1 MLTNAKIKEIQKLTE
16 KSKARREAGLFVI
29 EGPRMFIETPLE
41 WIEEIYVT
49 QRFLDNADSG
59 LLGMAEGSSVDGD
72 STTPS
77 SASPASSEGDSTET
91 APTSPSSAS
100 PASSEGDSTETTS
113 TVSTSASPATSAE
126 SVENSH
132 SDHSTSIR
140 ASEMITWMNHE
151 VVTEEQMKKLTD
163 TVTPQGILCVVR
175 QPSYTVEDI
184 INHPGHRLIMILEDI
199 QDPGNLGTIFRTAEG
214 AGASGII
221 MTKGCADLFNPKV
234 VRSTMGSIYR
244 VPFFVT
250 DDIEQ
255 TISLVKNAQI
265 EVFAAHLKG
274 EHFYDEIEYKD
285 AAFLI
290 GNEGRGLK
298 DSTASLADTYIKIPM
313 SGELESLNASM
324 AAGILMYEHNRQ
336 IRTGHR

>member
-72 STTPS
+72 STT
-77 SASPASSEGDSTET
+77 G
-91 APTSPSSAS
+91 
-100 PASSEGDSTETTS
+100 
-113 TVSTSASPATSAE
+113 

-175 QPSYTVEDI
+175 QPSYTMEDI

>member
-59 LLGMAEGSSVDGD
+59 LLGMAEGPSIDGD
-72 STTPS
+72 STTPASASSS
-77 SASPASSEGDSTET
+77 SASPASSDGDSTE
-91 APTSPSSAS
+91 PTPATPISATPISAS
-100 PASSEGDSTETTS
+100 P
-113 TVSTSASPATSAE
+113 STSAG

-132 SDHSTSIR
+132 SDYSTSIR

-175 QPSYTVEDI
+175 QPSYTMEDI
-184 INHPGHRLIMILEDI
+184 INHPGHRLLMILEDI

>member
-59 LLGMAEGSSVDGD
+59 L
-72 STTPS
+72 
-77 SASPASSEGDSTET
+77 SAST
-91 APTSPSSAS
+91 A
-100 PASSEGDSTETTS
+100 G
-113 TVSTSASPATSAE
+113 

-175 QPSYTVEDI
+175 QPSYTMEDI
-184 INHPGHRLIMILEDI
+184 INHPGHRLLMILEDI

-234 VRSTMGSIYR
+234 VRSPMGSIYR

>member
-59 LLGMAEGSSVDGD
+59 LLGMAEGPSIDGD
-72 STTPS
+72 STTPA
-77 SASPASSEGDSTET
+77 SASPAS
-91 APTSPSSAS
+91 TSS
-100 PASSEGDSTETTS
+100 
-113 TVSTSASPATSAE
+113 STSAG

-132 SDHSTSIR
+132 SDYSTSIR

-175 QPSYTVEDI
+175 QPSYTMEDI
-184 INHPGHRLIMILEDI
+184 INHPGHRLLMILEDI

>member
-59 LLGMAEGSSVDGD
+59 LS
-72 STTPS
+72 
-77 SASPASSEGDSTET
+77 
-91 APTSPSSAS
+91 
-100 PASSEGDSTETTS
+100 
-113 TVSTSASPATSAE
+113 ATSAG

-132 SDHSTSIR
+132 SDYSTSIR

>member
-91 APTSPSSAS
+91 TPTVPISASPSSTS
-100 PASSEGDSTETTS
+100 PASAAG
-113 TVSTSASPATSAE
+113 

-175 QPSYTVEDI
+175 QPSYTMEDI
-184 INHPGHRLIMILEDI
+184 INHPGHRLLMILEDI

>member
-59 LLGMAEGSSVDGD
+59 L
-72 STTPS
+72 
-77 SASPASSEGDSTET
+77 SAST
-91 APTSPSSAS
+91 A
-100 PASSEGDSTETTS
+100 G
-113 TVSTSASPATSAE
+113 

-132 SDHSTSIR
+132 SDYSTSIR

-175 QPSYTVEDI
+175 QPSYTMEDI
-184 INHPGHRLIMILEDI
+184 INHPGHRLLMILEDI

>member
-59 LLGMAEGSSVDGD
+59 LS
-72 STTPS
+72 
-77 SASPASSEGDSTET
+77 
-91 APTSPSSAS
+91 
-100 PASSEGDSTETTS
+100 
-113 TVSTSASPATSAE
+113 ATSAG
-126 SVENSH
+126 SVENSQ

>member
-59 LLGMAEGSSVDGD
+59 LLGMAER
-72 STTPS
+72 PS
-77 SASPASSEGDSTET
+77 KDGDSTET
-91 APTSPSSAS
+91 ASTSPSSAS
-100 PASSEGDSTETTS
+100 PIST
-113 TVSTSASPATSAE
+113 AG

-132 SDHSTSIR
+132 SDYSTSIR

-175 QPSYTVEDI
+175 QPSYTMEDI

>member
-59 LLGMAEGSSVDGD
+59 LLGMAEGASVDGD
-72 STTPS
+72 STSPA
-77 SASPASSEGDSTET
+77 SASPASSTG
-91 APTSPSSAS
+91 
-100 PASSEGDSTETTS
+100 
-113 TVSTSASPATSAE
+113 

-151 VVTEEQMKKLTD
+151 VVTEDQMKKLTD

-175 QPSYTVEDI
+175 QPSYTMEDI

>member
-59 LLGMAEGSSVDGD
+59 LLGMAERHSVD
-72 STTPS
+72 
-77 SASPASSEGDSTET
+77 GDSTET
-91 APTSPSSAS
+91 APTSPSS
-100 PASSEGDSTETTS
+100 T
-113 TVSTSASPATSAE
+113 AE

-132 SDHSTSIR
+132 SDYSTSIR

-175 QPSYTVEDI
+175 QPSYTMEDI
-184 INHPGHRLIMILEDI
+184 INHPGHRLLMILEDI

-336 IRTGHR
+336 IRTGHRGTD

>member
-59 LLGMAEGSSVDGD
+59 L
-72 STTPS
+72 
-77 SASPASSEGDSTET
+77 SAST
-91 APTSPSSAS
+91 A
-100 PASSEGDSTETTS
+100 G
-113 TVSTSASPATSAE
+113 

-132 SDHSTSIR
+132 SDYSTSIR

>member
-59 LLGMAEGSSVDGD
+59 LLGMAEGPSIDGD
-72 STTPS
+72 STTPA
-77 SASPASSEGDSTET
+77 SASPASTSSSST
-91 APTSPSSAS
+91 A
-100 PASSEGDSTETTS
+100 G
-113 TVSTSASPATSAE
+113 

-132 SDHSTSIR
+132 SDYSTSIR

-175 QPSYTVEDI
+175 LPSYTVEDI
-184 INHPGHRLIMILEDI
+184 INHPGHRLLMILEDI

>member
-59 LLGMAEGSSVDGD
+59 LLGMTEGPSVDGD
-72 STTPS
+72 ST
-77 SASPASSEGDSTET
+77 ET
-91 APTSPSSAS
+91 ASTSPSSAS
-100 PASSEGDSTETTS
+100 PASSEGDSTTPA
-113 TVSTSASPATSAE
+113 SASSDSAAG

-163 TVTPQGILCVVR
+163 TVTPQGILCIVR

>member
-1 MLTNAKIKEIQKLTE
+1 MLLL
-16 KSKARREAGLFVI
+16 SKAKERKAQGLFVT
-29 EGPRMFIETPLE
+29 EGVRMFKEAP
-41 WIEEIYVT
+41 
-49 QRFLDNADSG
+49 DSRIREVY
-59 LLGMAEGSSVDGD
+59 L
-72 STTPS
+72 
-77 SASPASSEGDSTET
+77 SEKFQGEDMIMDKLRCLQEQN
-91 APTSPSSAS
+91 
-100 PASSEGDSTETTS
+100 G
-113 TVSTSASPATSAE
+113 TV
-126 SVENSH
+126 VEH
-132 SDHSTSIR
+132 VKEDVFCK
-140 ASEMITWMNHE
+140 MC
-151 VVTEEQMKKLTD
+151 D
-163 TVTPQGILCVVR
+163 TRTPQGILCVLSMPQHDLSQLLEKDKQGV
-175 QPSYTVEDI
+175 YLV
-184 INHPGHRLIMILEDI
+184 LEDI

>member
-1 MLTNAKIKEIQKLTE
+1 
-16 KSKARREAGLFVI
+16 
-29 EGPRMFIETPLE
+29 MFIETPLE

-59 LLGMAEGSSVDGD
+59 LLGMTEGPSVDGD
-72 STTPS
+72 STESTPTVPI
-77 SASPASSEGDSTET
+77 SASPI
-91 APTSPSSAS
+91 SA
-100 PASSEGDSTETTS
+100 
-113 TVSTSASPATSAE
+113 TSASTTG

-184 INHPGHRLIMILEDI
+184 INHPGHRLLMILEDI

>member
-59 LLGMAEGSSVDGD
+59 LS
-72 STTPS
+72 
-77 SASPASSEGDSTET
+77 
-91 APTSPSSAS
+91 
-100 PASSEGDSTETTS
+100 
-113 TVSTSASPATSAE
+113 ATSAG

-175 QPSYTVEDI
+175 QPSYTMEDI
-184 INHPGHRLIMILEDI
+184 INHPGHRLLMILEDI

>member
-59 LLGMAEGSSVDGD
+59 LSD
-72 STTPS
+72 S
-77 SASPASSEGDSTET
+77 AAG
-91 APTSPSSAS
+91 
-100 PASSEGDSTETTS
+100 
-113 TVSTSASPATSAE
+113 

-175 QPSYTVEDI
+175 QPSYTMEDI

>member
-59 LLGMAEGSSVDGD
+59 LLGMTEGPSVDGD
-72 STTPS
+72 STEPTPTVPTSAS
-77 SASPASSEGDSTET
+77 SAST
-91 APTSPSSAS
+91 A
-100 PASSEGDSTETTS
+100 G
-113 TVSTSASPATSAE
+113 

-132 SDHSTSIR
+132 SDYSTSIR

-175 QPSYTVEDI
+175 QPSYTMEDI

>member
-59 LLGMAEGSSVDGD
+59 LLGMAERPSIEGD
-72 STTPS
+72 STEPTPTVPIS
-77 SASPASSEGDSTET
+77 TSPASASSSSSDGDSTET
-91 APTSPSSAS
+91 ASTSPSSAS
-100 PASSEGDSTETTS
+100 RI
-113 TVSTSASPATSAE
+113 SASPATSAG

-132 SDHSTSIR
+132 SDYSTSIR

-175 QPSYTVEDI
+175 QPSYTMEDI
-184 INHPGHRLIMILEDI
+184 INHPGHRLLMILEDI

>member
-59 LLGMAEGSSVDGD
+59 LLGMAEGPSIDGD
-72 STTPS
+72 STT
-77 SASPASSEGDSTET
+77 
-91 APTSPSSAS
+91 
-100 PASSEGDSTETTS
+100 
-113 TVSTSASPATSAE
+113 E

-151 VVTEEQMKKLTD
+151 VVTEDQMKKLTD

-175 QPSYTVEDI
+175 QPSYTMEDI
-184 INHPGHRLIMILEDI
+184 INHPGHRLLMILEDI

>member
-1 MLTNAKIKEIQKLTE
+1 MQFWRLNMLTNAKIKEIQKLTE

-72 STTPS
+72 STTPA
-77 SASPASSEGDSTET
+77 SASPASSVGDSTET
-91 APTSPSSAS
+91 A
-100 PASSEGDSTETTS
+100 ST
-113 TVSTSASPATSAE
+113 SPATSTG

-132 SDHSTSIR
+132 SDYSTSIR

-151 VVTEEQMKKLTD
+151 IITEEQMKKLTD
-163 TVTPQGILCVVR
+163 TVTPQGILCIVR
-175 QPSYTVEDI
+175 QPSYTLDDI
-184 INHPGHRLIMILEDI
+184 LSHPGHRLIMILEDI

-221 MTKGCADLFNPKV
+221 MTKGCVDLFNPKV

-250 DDIEQ
+250 DDIEG
-255 TISLVKNAQI
+255 TINSVKNAQI

-274 EHFYDEIEYKD
+274 EHFYDEIAYKD

-290 GNEGRGLK
+290 GNEGNGLK
-298 DSTASLADTYIKIPM
+298 NSTAALADTYIKIPM
-313 SGELESLNASM
+313 AGKLESLNASM

-336 IRTGHR
+336 MRAGTE

>member
-59 LLGMAEGSSVDGD
+59 LLGMAERPSIDGD
-72 STTPS
+72 ST
-77 SASPASSEGDSTET
+77 AG
-91 APTSPSSAS
+91 
-100 PASSEGDSTETTS
+100 
-113 TVSTSASPATSAE
+113 

-175 QPSYTVEDI
+175 QPSYTMEDI
-184 INHPGHRLIMILEDI
+184 INHPGHRLLMILEDI

>member
-59 LLGMAEGSSVDGD
+59 LSA
-72 STTPS
+72 S
-77 SASPASSEGDSTET
+77 SAG
-91 APTSPSSAS
+91 
-100 PASSEGDSTETTS
+100 
-113 TVSTSASPATSAE
+113 

-132 SDHSTSIR
+132 SDYSTSIR

-175 QPSYTVEDI
+175 QPSYTMEDI

>member
-59 LLGMAEGSSVDGD
+59 LLGMTEGPSVD
-72 STTPS
+72 
-77 SASPASSEGDSTET
+77 GDSTET

-100 PASSEGDSTETTS
+100 PASSVGDSTETTS
-113 TVSTSASPATSAE
+113 TVSTSASSATSAE

-175 QPSYTVEDI
+175 QPSYTMEDI

>member
-59 LLGMAEGSSVDGD
+59 LS
-72 STTPS
+72 
-77 SASPASSEGDSTET
+77 
-91 APTSPSSAS
+91 
-100 PASSEGDSTETTS
+100 
-113 TVSTSASPATSAE
+113 ATSAG

-175 QPSYTVEDI
+175 QPSYTMEDI

>member
-1 MLTNAKIKEIQKLTE
+1 MQLWRLDMLTNAKIKEIQKLTE

-59 LLGMAEGSSVDGD
+59 L
-72 STTPS
+72 
-77 SASPASSEGDSTET
+77 SAST
-91 APTSPSSAS
+91 A
-100 PASSEGDSTETTS
+100 G
-113 TVSTSASPATSAE
+113 

-132 SDHSTSIR
+132 SDYSTSIR

>member
-1 MLTNAKIKEIQKLTE
+1 MQFWRLNMLTNAKIKEIQKLTE

-59 LLGMAEGSSVDGD
+59 LLGMAER
-72 STTPS
+72 PS
-77 SASPASSEGDSTET
+77 IDGDSTET
-91 APTSPSSAS
+91 ASTSPSSAS
-100 PASSEGDSTETTS
+100 PATS
-113 TVSTSASPATSAE
+113 TG

-132 SDHSTSIR
+132 SDYSTSIR

-175 QPSYTVEDI
+175 QPSYTMEDI

-336 IRTGHR
+336 IRIGHR

>member
-59 LLGMAEGSSVDGD
+59 LSN
-72 STTPS
+72 ST
-77 SASPASSEGDSTET
+77 AG
-91 APTSPSSAS
+91 
-100 PASSEGDSTETTS
+100 
-113 TVSTSASPATSAE
+113 

>member
-1 MLTNAKIKEIQKLTE
+1 
-16 KSKARREAGLFVI
+16 
-29 EGPRMFIETPLE
+29 
-41 WIEEIYVT
+41 
-49 QRFLDNADSG
+49 
-59 LLGMAEGSSVDGD
+59 
-72 STTPS
+72 
-77 SASPASSEGDSTET
+77 
-91 APTSPSSAS
+91 
-100 PASSEGDSTETTS
+100 
-113 TVSTSASPATSAE
+113 
-126 SVENSH
+126 
-132 SDHSTSIR
+132 
-140 ASEMITWMNHE
+140 MITWMNHE

-184 INHPGHRLIMILEDI
+184 INHPGQRLIMILEDI

-274 EHFYDEIEYKD
+274 EHFYDEIAYKD

>member
-59 LLGMAEGSSVDGD
+59 L
-72 STTPS
+72 
-77 SASPASSEGDSTET
+77 SAST
-91 APTSPSSAS
+91 A
-100 PASSEGDSTETTS
+100 G
-113 TVSTSASPATSAE
+113 

-132 SDHSTSIR
+132 SDYSTSIR

-175 QPSYTVEDI
+175 QPSYTMEDI

-255 TISLVKNAQI
+255 TISLVKKAQI

-336 IRTGHR
+336 IRTGHRSTD

>member
-59 LLGMAEGSSVDGD
+59 WLGMAERPSVD
-72 STTPS
+72 
-77 SASPASSEGDSTET
+77 GDSTET

-100 PASSEGDSTETTS
+100 PISTTG
-113 TVSTSASPATSAE
+113 

-151 VVTEEQMKKLTD
+151 VITEEQMKKLTD

-175 QPSYTVEDI
+175 QPSYTMEDI

>member
-59 LLGMAEGSSVDGD
+59 LSV
-72 STTPS
+72 S
-77 SASPASSEGDSTET
+77 SAG
-91 APTSPSSAS
+91 
-100 PASSEGDSTETTS
+100 
-113 TVSTSASPATSAE
+113 

-184 INHPGHRLIMILEDI
+184 INHPGHRLLMILEDI

>member
-59 LLGMAEGSSVDGD
+59 LS
-72 STTPS
+72 
-77 SASPASSEGDSTET
+77 
-91 APTSPSSAS
+91 
-100 PASSEGDSTETTS
+100 
-113 TVSTSASPATSAE
+113 ATSAG

-132 SDHSTSIR
+132 SDYSTSIR

-175 QPSYTVEDI
+175 QPSYTMEDI

>member
-59 LLGMAEGSSVDGD
+59 LLGMTEGPSVDGD
-72 STTPS
+72 STTPASTSPISTSPISTSSS
-77 SASPASSEGDSTET
+77 SAAG
-91 APTSPSSAS
+91 
-100 PASSEGDSTETTS
+100 
-113 TVSTSASPATSAE
+113 

-132 SDHSTSIR
+132 SDYSTSIR

-175 QPSYTVEDI
+175 QPSYTMEDI

>member
-59 LLGMAEGSSVDGD
+59 LLGMTEGPSVDGD
-72 STTPS
+72 ST
-77 SASPASSEGDSTET
+77 ET
-91 APTSPSSAS
+91 ASTSPSSAS
-100 PASSEGDSTETTS
+100 PASSEGDSTTPA
-113 TVSTSASPATSAE
+113 SASSDSAAG

-184 INHPGHRLIMILEDI
+184 INHPGHRLLMILEDI

>member
-59 LLGMAEGSSVDGD
+59 LLGMTEGSSVDGD
-72 STTPS
+72 ST
-77 SASPASSEGDSTET
+77 SPIST
-91 APTSPSSAS
+91 
-100 PASSEGDSTETTS
+100 
-113 TVSTSASPATSAE
+113 SPATSVG

-132 SDHSTSIR
+132 SDYSTSIR

-175 QPSYTVEDI
+175 QPSYTMEDI
-184 INHPGHRLIMILEDI
+184 INHPGHRLLMILEDI

-336 IRTGHR
+336 IRIGHR

>member
-59 LLGMAEGSSVDGD
+59 LLGMAER
-72 STTPS
+72 PS
-77 SASPASSEGDSTET
+77 IEGDSTET
-91 APTSPSSAS
+91 APTSPSSTA
-100 PASSEGDSTETTS
+100 G
-113 TVSTSASPATSAE
+113 

-132 SDHSTSIR
+132 SDYSTSIR

-175 QPSYTVEDI
+175 QPSYTMEDI

>member
-41 WIEEIYVT
+41 WIEEICVT

-59 LLGMAEGSSVDGD
+59 LLGMAEG
-72 STTPS
+72 PS
-77 SASPASSEGDSTET
+77 ID
-91 APTSPSSAS
+91 
-100 PASSEGDSTETTS
+100 GDSTETTS
-113 TVSTSASPATSAE
+113 TVSTSASSASSAE

-175 QPSYTVEDI
+175 QPSYTMEDI